1 MFGYKQKE
9 IQIKTITW
17 IWWPCFQYFW
27 FSRIL
32 NQLFECGR
40 SQCITIRNFMNNDVE
55 FIGQCT
61 CRYLIWYLKIKML
74 PGFNRLLS
82 LPANLHDQV
91 EDWFDIVSYF
101 FRNLIN
107 SRIRSSRSHESLL
120 TNHVNMHAI
129 DLTASDLDIKPLHS
143 SVLGQ
148 DHCFQVSTANG
159 SKYITC
165 RTAEEREKWIG
176 R

>member
-1 MFGYKQKE
+1 VFYSL
-9 IQIKTITW
+9 
-17 IWWPCFQYFW
+17 Y
-27 FSRIL
+27 RIL
-32 NQLFECGR
+32 SPTFQSI
-40 SQCITIRNFMNNDVE
+40 SQ
-55 FIGQCT
+55 
-61 CRYLIWYLKIKML
+61 
-74 PGFNRLLS
+74 
-82 LPANLHDQV
+82 
-91 EDWFDIVSYF
+91 DWFDIVAYS

-165 RTAEEREKWIG
+165 RTVDQVPERISNNVKPILNFVMKIRWKTQ
-176 R
+176 